1 MSSVSVAGR
10 VLGGRYKLDRHLADG
25 GMGAIWSAK
34 HLTLGMPVAVKLMSV
49 EGALRFDL
57 RKRFEREAKAVA
69 LLRNPHIV
77 QVLDYGT
84 DGDTPFIV
92 MELLDGVDLLGTQRA
107 EASWP
112 LSEVAALVSQ
122 VAQGLSVAH
131 RAGLIHRDVKPAN
144 IFLARSG
151 KGDEVVAKLI
161 DFGIAKW
168 ADNTDVL
175 TGANVILGSPSYMS
189 PEQIRGQ
196 QLDGRVDAW
205 ALAVVA
211 YALVTG
217 MMPFV
222 GKTGPDIAKQVV
234 MGNRR
239 KIPPHVPNASALEQF
254 FTRALAK
261 DVNARFATVE
271 ELAAAFI
278 VVTGAPTPLRTAER
292 AVAEWFRDQ
301 ADQAETPELEERT
314 GEDSVTNL
322 LIKPVTMHD
331 PSTERPADKA
341 PPGEPLDPSTEMP
354 GNKFP
359 EDVEETVAD
368 DPSTFPR
375 TR

>member
-1 MSSVSVAGR
+1 MMSVSLAGR

-92 MELLDGVDLLGTQRA
+92 MELLDGVDLLGTQRS

-112 LSEVAALVSQ
+112 LSEVGGLVSQ

-196 QLDGRVDAW
+196 TLDARVDAW

-239 KIPPHVPNASALEQF
+239 KVAPHVPNASALEQF
-254 FTRALAK
+254 FVRALAK
-261 DVNARFATVE
+261 DVNARFANVE

-278 VVTGAPTPLRTAER
+278 GVAGAPTPLRTAER

-301 ADQAETPELEERT
+301 ADQAETPQLERT

-322 LIKPVTMHD
+322 LMKPVAIQD
-331 PSTERPADKA
+331 PSTERAPDKA
-341 PPGEPLDPSTEMP
+341 PPGEPVDPSTEMP
-354 GNKFP
+354 GNKFA
-359 EDVEETVAD
+359 DDMEETVAD

-375 TR
+375 SR

>member
-1 MSSVSVAGR
+1 
-10 VLGGRYKLDRHLADG
+10 
-25 GMGAIWSAK
+25 MGAIWSAK

-92 MELLDGVDLLGTQRA
+92 MELLDGVDLLGTQRS

-112 LSEVAALVSQ
+112 LSEVGGLVSQ

-196 QLDGRVDAW
+196 TLDARVDAW

-239 KIPPHVPNASALEQF
+239 KISPDVPHASALEQF
-254 FTRALAK
+254 FVRALAK
-261 DVNARFATVE
+261 DVNARFANVE

-278 VVTGAPTPLRTAER
+278 GVAGAPTPLRTAER

-301 ADQAETPELEERT
+301 ADQAETPQLERT

-322 LIKPVTMHD
+322 LMKPVAIQD
-331 PSTERPADKA
+331 PSTERAPDKSPPA
-341 PPGEPLDPSTEMP
+341 EPVDPSTEMP
-354 GNKFP
+354 GNKFA
-359 EDVEETVAD
+359 DDMEETVAD

-375 TR
+375 SR